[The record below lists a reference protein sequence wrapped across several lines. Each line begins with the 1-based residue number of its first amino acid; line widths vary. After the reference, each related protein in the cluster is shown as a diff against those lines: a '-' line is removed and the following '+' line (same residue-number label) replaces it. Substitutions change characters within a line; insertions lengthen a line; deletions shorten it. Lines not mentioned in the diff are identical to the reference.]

1 MVSTTPKLVA
11 PFPYFGGKRRVVDL
25 VWSRFGDVKNYVEP
39 FFGSGAVLLGSPWPS
54 GRVETVND
62 LDGYLINFWR
72 AVRAEPETVAQWA
85 DDIVAEADLHA
96 KHLWLLEHGGDLAER
111 LQGDPDYYDPKIA
124 GWWCWGVCSAMGN
137 VWCNCRGPWTRERDE
152 AGFYKL
158 VKTGGKGPG
167 IVRGL
172 PHLWA
177 PRGINGKN
185 AEILIWFHELSA
197 RLRRV
202 RVTCGNWLRVTGHS
216 VTDGFGITGVFL
228 DPPYA
233 SERRDDVYTNDSM
246 TVAHDVRAWALEAG
260 QRKTMRIALC
270 GYAGEHDLP
279 GWEAVSWKA
288 NGGYGSRGN
297 KQGRENSA
305 KEVILFSPYCL
316 AGEIDLCLGDEIDLG
331 GGL

>member
-1 MVSTTPKLVA
+1 VVSTTPKLVA

-124 GWWCWGVCSAMGN
+124 GWWCWGMNAWIGSGFCSG
-137 VWCNCRGPWTRERDE
+137 RGPWTREKDGG
-152 AGFYKL
+152 GFYRL
-158 VKTGGKGPG
+158 AKTGGGGQGVKRQRIHLGNKG
-167 IVRGL
+167 V
-172 PHLWA
+172 
-177 PRGINGKN
+177 GINRQTVGIY
-185 AEILIWFHELSA
+185 AWFSELSD
-197 RLRRV
+197 RLRHV
-202 RVTCGNWLRVTGHS
+202 RVACGNWSRVCGDSPMINH
-216 VTDGFGITGVFL
+216 GLTGVFL
-228 DPPYA
+228 DPPYCDA
-233 SERRDDVYTNDSM
+233 SRKENLYNNDSM

-270 GYAGEHDLP
+270 GYTGEHDMP
-279 GWEAVSWKA
+279 GWEVVTWKA
-288 NGGYGSRGN
+288 NGGYGSQGET
-297 KQGRENSA
+297 QGRENRF
-305 KEVILFSPYCL
+305 KEVIWFSPH
-316 AGEIDLCLGDEIDLG
+316 CLGGKQLG
-331 GGL
+331 LFG